1 VKSAVEAGSYDEII
15 VSTLP
20 RRVSRW
26 LRSDL
31 PRQIERLGLPVSL
44 VTAED
49 RKMTLADRARAMP
62 SGWQYDDSLR

>member
-26 LRSDL
+26 LRLDL
-31 PRQIERLGLPVSL
+31 PHRIADLGLPVMT
-44 VTAED
+44 VTP
-49 RKMTLADRARAMP
+49 RGRANP
-62 SGWQYDDSLR
+62 TGPHTKE